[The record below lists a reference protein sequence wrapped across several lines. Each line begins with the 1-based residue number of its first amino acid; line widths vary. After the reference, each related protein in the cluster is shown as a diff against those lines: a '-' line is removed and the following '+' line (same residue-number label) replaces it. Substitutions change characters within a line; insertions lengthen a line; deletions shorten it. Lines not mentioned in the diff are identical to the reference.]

1 MNEERAVIRKVTW
14 RLIPF
19 LCFVYFIAY
28 LDRVNVGFAALT
40 MRQDLA
46 LSATAYGVGAGIFFV
61 GYFLFEVPSNY
72 MLKRLGARVWI
83 ARIMFTWGAI
93 SMATA
98 FVQGPVSFNVMR
110 FLLGV
115 AEAGFFPGM
124 VYYLTCWF
132 PLRVRAVIL
141 GIFIIANPASA
152 VIGAPL
158 STQLLD
164 VSLFGLAGW
173 QTMFLVEGAP
183 AVLLGFAVL
192 AVLRDSPEKASWLS
206 DREREVLTAA
216 VTRDEGAALHTS
228 WRAGIVTPVVWHF
241 AVLYFLFMLAVYGF
255 GLWAPQIIGELG
267 GFTTAQTGWVV
278 GIPYTAATIAM
289 WLWGRHSD
297 QTSERRWHL
306 AIPGFIGA
314 AGFAYAT
321 VADDLYLSLAAFS
334 VGAMGIYSSLPL
346 FWTVLTR
353 LLGGA
358 AAAAGIAVINSVGNL
373 AGGLGGPVLMGWL
386 KDRTQGYAAGLLI
399 IAASLAF
406 AALYSLHLSR
416 PKPVEIAPV

>member
-1 MNEERAVIRKVTW
+1 
-14 RLIPF
+14 
-19 LCFVYFIAY
+19 
-28 LDRVNVGFAALT
+28 
-40 MRQDLA
+40 
-46 LSATAYGVGAGIFFV
+46 
-61 GYFLFEVPSNY
+61 
-72 MLKRLGARVWI
+72 
-83 ARIMFTWGAI
+83 MFTWGAI
-93 SMATA
+93 SMCTA

-141 GIFIIANPASA
+141 GIFIIANPASS
-152 VIGAPL
+152 VIGSPL
-158 STQLLD
+158 STQLLG
-164 VSLFGLAGW
+164 VSLFGLTGW

-183 AVLLGFAVL
+183 AVLLGFVVL
-192 AVLRDSPEKASWLS
+192 AVLRDSPEKAGWLN
-206 DREREVLTAA
+206 DRERQVLTTA
-216 VTRDEGAALHTS
+216 VARDESTALHTS
-228 WRAGIVTPVVWHF
+228 WRAGLATPVVWHF

-255 GLWAPQIIGELG
+255 GLWAPQIIAELG
-267 GFTTAQTGWVV
+267 GFTTIQTGWVV

-297 QTSERRWHL
+297 RTGERRWHL
-306 AIPGFIGA
+306 AIPGFLGA
-314 AGFAYAT
+314 LGFAYAT
-321 VADDLYLSLAAFS
+321 VADDLYWSLAAFS

-353 LLGGA
+353 ILGGA

-399 IAASLAF
+399 IAASLAL
-406 AALYSLHLSR
+406 AALYGLHLSR
-416 PKPVEIAPV
+416 PRPVEIARV